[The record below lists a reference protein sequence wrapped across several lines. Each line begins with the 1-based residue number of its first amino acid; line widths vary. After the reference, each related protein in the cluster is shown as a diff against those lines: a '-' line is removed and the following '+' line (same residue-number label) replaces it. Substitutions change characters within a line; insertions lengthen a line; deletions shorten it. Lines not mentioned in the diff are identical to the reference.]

1 MTGAAGTC
9 VNERGAGTYW
19 GFCPATECEIEVR
32 LLLTVFLVAVSPVA
46 AAPIDGW
53 AEESRRGAED
63 VNVEDCRDA

>member
-1 MTGAAGTC
+1 MLTNAGQGPIGDSAPLP
-9 VNERGAGTYW
+9 NA
-19 GFCPATECEIEVR
+19 R
-32 LLLTVFLVAVSPVA
+32 LRAVYFLTVFLVAVFLVAVSPVA